1 MIMET
6 NLFTDLQNKKKALAA
21 FAKAALEKK
30 WIEQEMYDGIMQK
43 LNNDTLTIGVIGQ
56 MKCGKSTFLN
66 AFVFEKDVL
75 PAATTPM
82 TAALSVITYGDK
94 EEIKAEFY
102 SSEEWEELKMQAER
116 NLEDVKDDAFESSKI
131 KAARELLDK
140 SRKIGNISA
149 LLGKTKTDSLNNLV
163 EYVGADGQYVAIIKS
178 VSFHYCNE
186 WLKGGESVVT
196 QGVIDPVVSR
206 VVRTQ
211 EFLKKADVVLL
222 LLYAGRAFDT
232 TDRDIV
238 FEKVRS
244 VGVGKI
250 LIGVNKYDLCYE
262 KGETE
267 EEIVGNVSAE
277 IKKAC
282 NAYRDA
288 SVSELLRYEKP
299 ILFSASMAL
308 MAKMPISQIRND
320 EDYNFHWQRT
330 CDIFEISTQREMLS
344 KSLIANLD
352 AAVRSLIEKS
362 KGEILFRKPVN
373 MVFQA
378 GVNRRDE
385 LNGTLTTKKEL
396 LKSLEMPDN
405 ELEDRISNLNK
416 AQRRIEKKIDR
427 ALTDLSEKYDD
438 EVTGLIRSLESEMD
452 NTKKEVDNI
461 IETEKTSQIERRVKG
476 ALERLA
482 ERTVPRKT
490 QEAQKKFTSL
500 IKDTAE
506 ELVSDIADLMRRYV
520 EDSNDLLEDFTNT
533 IRKELA
539 QMDDG
544 DSGSTYFTTDGIH
557 KEEKGSGWVNL
568 LWLAPIPVVGL
579 VGTGI
584 IGGGYLLLRSLLS
597 NVREEYQQQVDE
609 IFAKMDFSELR
620 NYLKEHKQEYLDLL
634 STESAKGILQAL
646 IEQLEKA
653 MSNKK
658 EKERQIEIE
667 RASVASLSEE
677 LKALEAQITEMNKLK
692 GQLA

>member
-1 MIMET
+1 MET
-6 NLFTDLQNKKKALAA
+6 NIFTDLQNKKKALAT

-30 WIEQEMYDGIMQK
+30 WIEQETYDGIMQK

-66 AFVFEKDVL
+66 AFVFEKDIL

-82 TAALSVITYGDK
+82 TAALSVITYGEK
-94 EEIKAEFY
+94 EEIKTEFY

-140 SRKIGNISA
+140 SRKIGNINA

-163 EYVGADGQYVAIIKS
+163 EYVGADGQYVAITKS
-178 VSFHYCNE
+178 VTIHYPKE
-186 WLKGGESVVT
+186 WLKGVEIVDTPGFN
-196 QGVIDPVVSR
+196 DPVVSR
-206 VVRTQ
+206 EVRTQ

-222 LLYAGRAFDT
+222 LLYAGRAFDA

-267 EEIVGNVSAE
+267 EEIVGNVSSE

-282 NAYRDA
+282 NAYRDS
-288 SVSELLRYEKP
+288 SVSELLRNEKP

-308 MAKMPISQIRND
+308 MAKMPISQIRSD
-320 EDYNFHWQRT
+320 EDYNFHWKRT
-330 CDIFEISTQREMLS
+330 CDIFEISTQREMLD

-373 MVFQA
+373 MISQA
-378 GVNRRDE
+378 GINRRDE
-385 LNGTLTTKKEL
+385 LNSTLTTKKEL

-405 ELEDRISNLNK
+405 ELEDRISNLDK

-427 ALTDLSEKYDD
+427 ALTDLSENYD
-438 EVTGLIRSLESEMD
+438 EKVKELIRSLENEMD
-452 NTKKEVDNI
+452 SAKQEVDKI
-461 IETEKTSQIERRVKG
+461 IDTEKKSQIERHVRT
-476 ALERLA
+476 ALNRLS
-482 ERTVPRKT
+482 ERTIPRKT
-490 QEAQKKFTSL
+490 QDAQKRFTSL

-506 ELVSDIADLMRRYV
+506 ELVNNIADLMRQYV
-520 EDSNDLLEDFTNT
+520 EDSNDLLEEFTLT
-533 IRKELA
+533 IRKDLKSMES
-539 QMDDG
+539 DDN
-544 DSGSTYFTTDGIH
+544 SSMYFTVDEMQKKT
-557 KEEKGSGWVNL
+557 KGSGWVNL

-579 VGTGI
+579 IGTGAGI
-584 IGGGYLLLRSLLS
+584 GGYLLLRSLLGK
-597 NVREEYQQQVDE
+597 NAREEYHQQVND
-609 IFAKMDFSELR
+609 IFAKMDFSELQ
-620 NYLKEHKQEYLDLL
+620 NYLEEHKQEYLDML
-634 STESAKGILQAL
+634 STESAKRILQSL
-646 IEQLEKA
+646 IEQLEKV
-653 MSNKK
+653 MGNKEEK
-658 EKERQIEIE
+658 EKQIEIE
-667 RASVASLSEE
+667 RTSVASLSEE
-677 LKALEAQITEMNKLK
+677 LKAIEVQIAEMNKLK
-692 GQLA
+692 SQLL

>member
-30 WIEQEMYDGIMQK
+30 WIEQETYDGIMQK

-66 AFVFEKDVL
+66 AFVFEKDIL

-82 TAALSVITYGDK
+82 TAALSVITYGEK

-163 EYVGADGQYVAIIKS
+163 EYVGADGQYVAITKS
-178 VSFHYCNE
+178 VTIHYPKE
-186 WLKGGESVVT
+186 WLKGVEIVDTPGFN
-196 QGVIDPVVSR
+196 DPVVSR
-206 VVRTQ
+206 EVRTQ

-222 LLYAGRAFDT
+222 LLYAGRAFDA

-282 NAYRDA
+282 NAYSDS
-288 SVSELLRYEKP
+288 SVSELLRNEKP

-373 MVFQA
+373 MIFQA

-520 EDSNDLLEDFTNT
+520 EDSNDLLEEFTNT

>member
-1 MIMET
+1 
-6 NLFTDLQNKKKALAA
+6 
-21 FAKAALEKK
+21 
-30 WIEQEMYDGIMQK
+30 
-43 LNNDTLTIGVIGQ
+43 
-56 MKCGKSTFLN
+56 
-66 AFVFEKDVL
+66 
-75 PAATTPM
+75 
-82 TAALSVITYGDK
+82 
-94 EEIKAEFY
+94 
-102 SSEEWEELKMQAER
+102 
-116 NLEDVKDDAFESSKI
+116 
-131 KAARELLDK
+131 
-140 SRKIGNISA
+140 
-149 LLGKTKTDSLNNLV
+149 
-163 EYVGADGQYVAIIKS
+163 
-178 VSFHYCNE
+178 
-186 WLKGGESVVT
+186 
-196 QGVIDPVVSR
+196 
-206 VVRTQ
+206 
-211 EFLKKADVVLL
+211 
-222 LLYAGRAFDT
+222 
-232 TDRDIV
+232 
-238 FEKVRS
+238 
-244 VGVGKI
+244 
-250 LIGVNKYDLCYE
+250 
-262 KGETE
+262 
-267 EEIVGNVSAE
+267 
-277 IKKAC
+277 
-282 NAYRDA
+282 
-288 SVSELLRYEKP
+288 
-299 ILFSASMAL
+299 
-308 MAKMPISQIRND
+308 
-320 EDYNFHWQRT
+320 
-330 CDIFEISTQREMLS
+330 
-344 KSLIANLD
+344 
-352 AAVRSLIEKS
+352 
-362 KGEILFRKPVN
+362 
-373 MVFQA
+373 
-378 GVNRRDE
+378 
-385 LNGTLTTKKEL
+385 
-396 LKSLEMPDN
+396 MPDN

>member
-1 MIMET
+1 MET
-6 NLFTDLQNKKKALAA
+6 NIFTDLQNKKKALAT

-30 WIEQEMYDGIMQK
+30 WIEQETYDGIMQK

-66 AFVFEKDVL
+66 AFVFEKDIL

-82 TAALSVITYGDK
+82 TAALSVITYGEK

-140 SRKIGNISA
+140 SRKIENINV

-163 EYVGADGQYVAIIKS
+163 EYVGADGQYVAITKS
-178 VSFHYCNE
+178 VTIHYPKE
-186 WLKGGESVVT
+186 WLKGVEIVDTPGFN
-196 QGVIDPVVSR
+196 DPVVSR
-206 VVRTQ
+206 EVRTQ

-222 LLYAGRAFDT
+222 LLYAGRAFDA

-267 EEIVGNVSAE
+267 EEIVGNVSSE

-282 NAYRDA
+282 NAYRDS
-288 SVSELLRYEKP
+288 SVSELLRNEKP

-308 MAKMPISQIRND
+308 MAKMPISQIRSD
-320 EDYNFHWQRT
+320 EDYNFHWKRT
-330 CDIFEISTQREMLS
+330 CDIFEISTQREMLD

-373 MVFQA
+373 MISQA
-378 GVNRRDE
+378 GINRRDE
-385 LNGTLTTKKEL
+385 LNSTLTTKKEL

-405 ELEDRISNLNK
+405 ELEDRISNLDK

-427 ALTDLSEKYDD
+427 ALTDLSENYD
-438 EVTGLIRSLESEMD
+438 EKVKELIRSLENEMD
-452 NTKKEVDNI
+452 SAKQEVDKI
-461 IETEKTSQIERRVKG
+461 IDTEKKSQIERHVRT
-476 ALERLA
+476 ALNRLS
-482 ERTVPRKT
+482 ERTIPRKT
-490 QEAQKKFTSL
+490 QDAQKRFTSL

-506 ELVSDIADLMRRYV
+506 ELVNNIADLMRQYV
-520 EDSNDLLEDFTNT
+520 EDSNDLLEEFTLT
-533 IRKELA
+533 IRKDLKSMES
-539 QMDDG
+539 DDN
-544 DSGSTYFTTDGIH
+544 SSMYFTVDEMQKKT
-557 KEEKGSGWVNL
+557 KGSGWVNL

-579 VGTGI
+579 IGTGAGI
-584 IGGGYLLLRSLLS
+584 GGYLLLRSLLGK
-597 NVREEYQQQVDE
+597 NAREEYHQQVND
-609 IFAKMDFSELR
+609 IFAKMDFSELQ
-620 NYLKEHKQEYLDLL
+620 NYLEEHKQEYLDML
-634 STESAKGILQAL
+634 STESAKRIPQSL
-646 IEQLEKA
+646 IEQLEKV
-653 MSNKK
+653 MGNKEEK
-658 EKERQIEIE
+658 EKQIEIE
-667 RASVASLSEE
+667 RTSVASLSEE
-677 LKALEAQITEMNKLK
+677 LKAIEVQIAEMNKLK
-692 GQLA
+692 SQLL

>member
-1 MIMET
+1 MET
-6 NLFTDLQNKKKALAA
+6 NIFTDLQNKKKALAT

-30 WIEQEMYDGIMQK
+30 WIEQETYDGIMQK

-66 AFVFEKDVL
+66 AFVFEKDIL

-82 TAALSVITYGDK
+82 TAALSVITYGEK

-140 SRKIGNISA
+140 SRKIENINV

-163 EYVGADGQYVAIIKS
+163 EYVGADGQYVAITKS
-178 VSFHYCNE
+178 VTIHYPKE
-186 WLKGGESVVT
+186 WLKGVEIVDTPGFN
-196 QGVIDPVVSR
+196 DPVVSR
-206 VVRTQ
+206 EVRTQ

-222 LLYAGRAFDT
+222 LLYAGRAFDA

-267 EEIVGNVSAE
+267 EEIVGNVSSE

-282 NAYRDA
+282 NAYRDS
-288 SVSELLRYEKP
+288 SVSELLRNEKP

-308 MAKMPISQIRND
+308 MAKMPISQIRSD
-320 EDYNFHWQRT
+320 EDYNFHWKRT
-330 CDIFEISTQREMLS
+330 CDIFEISTQREMLD

-373 MVFQA
+373 MISQA
-378 GVNRRDE
+378 GINRRDE
-385 LNGTLTTKKEL
+385 LNSTLTTKKEL

-405 ELEDRISNLNK
+405 ELEDRISNLDK

-427 ALTDLSEKYDD
+427 ALTDLSENYD
-438 EVTGLIRSLESEMD
+438 EKVKELIRSLENEMD
-452 NTKKEVDNI
+452 SAKQEVDKI
-461 IETEKTSQIERRVKG
+461 IDTEKKSQIERHVRT
-476 ALERLA
+476 ALNRLS
-482 ERTVPRKT
+482 ERTIPRKT
-490 QEAQKKFTSL
+490 QDAQKRFISL

-506 ELVSDIADLMRRYV
+506 ELVNNIADLMRQYV
-520 EDSNDLLEDFTNT
+520 EDSNDLLEEFTLT
-533 IRKELA
+533 IRKDLKSMES
-539 QMDDG
+539 DDN
-544 DSGSTYFTTDGIH
+544 SSMYFTVDEMQKKT
-557 KEEKGSGWVNL
+557 KGSGWVNL

-579 VGTGI
+579 IGTGAGI
-584 IGGGYLLLRSLLS
+584 GGYLLLRSLLGK
-597 NVREEYQQQVDE
+597 NAREEYHQQVND
-609 IFAKMDFSELR
+609 IFAKMDFSELQ
-620 NYLKEHKQEYLDLL
+620 NYLEEHKQEYLDML
-634 STESAKGILQAL
+634 STESAKRILQSL
-646 IEQLEKA
+646 IEQLEKV
-653 MSNKK
+653 MGNKEEK
-658 EKERQIEIE
+658 EKQIEIE
-667 RASVASLSEE
+667 RTSVASLSEE
-677 LKALEAQITEMNKLK
+677 LKAIEVQIAEMNKLK
-692 GQLA
+692 SQLL

>member
-1 MIMET
+1 MET
-6 NLFTDLQNKKKALAA
+6 NIFTDLQNKKKALAT

-30 WIEQEMYDGIMQK
+30 WIEQETYDGIMQK

-66 AFVFEKDVL
+66 AFVFEKDIL

-82 TAALSVITYGDK
+82 TAALSVITYGEK

-140 SRKIGNISA
+140 SRKIENINV

-163 EYVGADGQYVAIIKS
+163 EYVGADGQYVAITKS
-178 VSFHYCNE
+178 VTIHYPKE
-186 WLKGGESVVT
+186 WLKGVEIVDTPGFN
-196 QGVIDPVVSR
+196 DPVVSR
-206 VVRTQ
+206 EVRTQ

-222 LLYAGRAFDT
+222 LLYAGRAFDA

-267 EEIVGNVSAE
+267 EEIVGNVSSE

-282 NAYRDA
+282 NAYRDS
-288 SVSELLRYEKP
+288 SVSELLRNEKP

-308 MAKMPISQIRND
+308 MAKMPISQIRSD
-320 EDYNFHWQRT
+320 EDYNFHWKRT
-330 CDIFEISTQREMLS
+330 CDIFEISTQREMLD

-373 MVFQA
+373 MISQA
-378 GVNRRDE
+378 GINRRDE
-385 LNGTLTTKKEL
+385 LNSTLTTKKEL

-405 ELEDRISNLNK
+405 ELEDRISNLDK

-427 ALTDLSEKYDD
+427 ALTDLSENYD
-438 EVTGLIRSLESEMD
+438 EKVKELIRSLENEMD
-452 NTKKEVDNI
+452 SAKQEVDKI
-461 IETEKTSQIERRVKG
+461 IDTEKKSQIERHVRT
-476 ALERLA
+476 ALNRLS
-482 ERTVPRKT
+482 ERTIPRKT
-490 QEAQKKFTSL
+490 QDAQKRFTSL

-506 ELVSDIADLMRRYV
+506 ELVNNIADLMRQYV
-520 EDSNDLLEDFTNT
+520 EDSNDLLEEFTLT
-533 IRKELA
+533 IRKDLKSMES
-539 QMDDG
+539 DDN
-544 DSGSTYFTTDGIH
+544 SSMYFT
-557 KEEKGSGWVNL
+557 
-568 LWLAPIPVVGL
+568 
-579 VGTGI
+579 
-584 IGGGYLLLRSLLS
+584 
-597 NVREEYQQQVDE
+597 VDE
-609 IFAKMDFSELR
+609 MQKKNKRFRMGEFTLACPYSSCRFNRYWCWYRWLFASP
-620 NYLKEHKQEYLDLL
+620 L
-634 STESAKGILQAL
+634 SAG
-646 IEQLEKA
+646 
-653 MSNKK
+653 
-658 EKERQIEIE
+658 
-667 RASVASLSEE
+667 
-677 LKALEAQITEMNKLK
+677 
-692 GQLA
+692 

>member
-1 MIMET
+1 MET
-6 NLFTDLQNKKKALAA
+6 NIFTDLQNKKKALAT

-30 WIEQEMYDGIMQK
+30 WIEQETYDGIMQK

-66 AFVFEKDVL
+66 AFVFEKDIL

-82 TAALSVITYGDK
+82 TAALSVITYGEK

-140 SRKIGNISA
+140 SRKIENINV

-163 EYVGADGQYVAIIKS
+163 EYVGADGQYVAITKS
-178 VSFHYCNE
+178 VTIHYPKE
-186 WLKGGESVVT
+186 WLKGVEIVDTPGFN
-196 QGVIDPVVSR
+196 DPVVSR
-206 VVRTQ
+206 EVRTQ

-222 LLYAGRAFDT
+222 LLYAGRAFDA

-267 EEIVGNVSAE
+267 EEIVGNVSSE

-282 NAYRDA
+282 NAYRDS
-288 SVSELLRYEKP
+288 SVSELLRNEKP

-308 MAKMPISQIRND
+308 MAKMPISQIRSD
-320 EDYNFHWQRT
+320 EDYNFHWKRT
-330 CDIFEISTQREMLS
+330 CDIFEISTQREMLD

-373 MVFQA
+373 MISQA
-378 GVNRRDE
+378 GINRRDE
-385 LNGTLTTKKEL
+385 LNSTLTTKKEL

-405 ELEDRISNLNK
+405 ELEDRISNLDK

-427 ALTDLSEKYDD
+427 ALTDLSENYD
-438 EVTGLIRSLESEMD
+438 EKVKELIRSLENEMD
-452 NTKKEVDNI
+452 SAKQEVDKI
-461 IETEKTSQIERRVKG
+461 IDTEKKSQIERHVRT
-476 ALERLA
+476 ALNRLS
-482 ERTVPRKT
+482 ERTIPRKT
-490 QEAQKKFTSL
+490 QDAQKRFTSL

-506 ELVSDIADLMRRYV
+506 ELVNNIADLMRQYV
-520 EDSNDLLEDFTNT
+520 EDSNDLLEEFTLT
-533 IRKELA
+533 IRKDLKSMES
-539 QMDDG
+539 DDN
-544 DSGSTYFTTDGIH
+544 SSMYFTVDEMQKKT
-557 KEEKGSGWVNL
+557 KGSGWVNL

-579 VGTGI
+579 IGTGAGI
-584 IGGGYLLLRSLLS
+584 GGYLLLRSLLGK
-597 NVREEYQQQVDE
+597 NAREEYHQQVND
-609 IFAKMDFSELR
+609 IFAKMDFSELH
-620 NYLKEHKQEYLDLL
+620 NYVEEHKQEYLDML
-634 STESAKGILQAL
+634 STESAKRILQSL
-646 IEQLEKA
+646 IEQLEKV
-653 MSNKK
+653 MGNKEEK
-658 EKERQIEIE
+658 EKQIEIE
-667 RASVASLSEE
+667 RTSVASLSEE
-677 LKALEAQITEMNKLK
+677 LKAIEVQIAEMNKLK
-692 GQLA
+692 SQLL

>member
-1 MIMET
+1 M
-6 NLFTDLQNKKKALAA
+6 KK
-21 FAKAALEKK
+21 
-30 WIEQEMYDGIMQK
+30 
-43 LNNDTLTIGVIGQ
+43 
-56 MKCGKSTFLN
+56 
-66 AFVFEKDVL
+66 
-75 PAATTPM
+75 
-82 TAALSVITYGDK
+82 
-94 EEIKAEFY
+94 
-102 SSEEWEELKMQAER
+102 R
-116 NLEDVKDDAFESSKI
+116 
-131 KAARELLDK
+131 
-140 SRKIGNISA
+140 RK
-149 LLGKTKTDSLNNLV
+149 
-163 EYVGADGQYVAIIKS
+163 
-178 VSFHYCNE
+178 
-186 WLKGGESVVT
+186 
-196 QGVIDPVVSR
+196 
-206 VVRTQ
+206 
-211 EFLKKADVVLL
+211 
-222 LLYAGRAFDT
+222 
-232 TDRDIV
+232 
-238 FEKVRS
+238 
-244 VGVGKI
+244 
-250 LIGVNKYDLCYE
+250 
-262 KGETE
+262 
-267 EEIVGNVSAE
+267 
-277 IKKAC
+277 
-282 NAYRDA
+282 
-288 SVSELLRYEKP
+288 
-299 ILFSASMAL
+299 
-308 MAKMPISQIRND
+308 
-320 EDYNFHWQRT
+320 
-330 CDIFEISTQREMLS
+330 
-344 KSLIANLD
+344 
-352 AAVRSLIEKS
+352 KS

-373 MVFQA
+373 MIFQA

-438 EVTGLIRSLESEMD
+438 EVTGLIHSLENEMD
-452 NTKKEVDNI
+452 KAKKEVDKI
-461 IETEKTSQIERRVKG
+461 IETEKKSQIERRVKG

-490 QEAQKKFTSL
+490 QEAQKKFTTL

-520 EDSNDLLEDFTNT
+520 EDSNDLLEEFTNT

-544 DSGSTYFTTDGIH
+544 GSGSTYFTTDGIH

-584 IGGGYLLLRSLLS
+584 IGGGYLLLRSLMS

-634 STESAKGILQAL
+634 STESAKGILQVL

-653 MSNKK
+653 MDNKEEK
-658 EKERQIEIE
+658 EKQIEIE

-677 LKALEAQITEMNKLK
+677 LKALEAQIAEMNKLK

>member
-1 MIMET
+1 MET
-6 NLFTDLQNKKKALAA
+6 NIFTDLQNKKKALAT

-30 WIEQEMYDGIMQK
+30 WIEQETYDGIMQK

-66 AFVFEKDVL
+66 AFVFEKDIL

-82 TAALSVITYGDK
+82 TAALSVITYGEK

-140 SRKIGNISA
+140 SRKIENINV

-163 EYVGADGQYVAIIKS
+163 EYVGADGQYVAITKS
-178 VSFHYCNE
+178 VTIHYPKE
-186 WLKGGESVVT
+186 WLKGVEIVDTPGFN
-196 QGVIDPVVSR
+196 DPVVSR
-206 VVRTQ
+206 EVRTQ

-222 LLYAGRAFDT
+222 LLYAGRAFDA

-267 EEIVGNVSAE
+267 EEIVGNVSSE

-282 NAYRDA
+282 NAYRDS
-288 SVSELLRYEKP
+288 SVSELLRNEKP

-308 MAKMPISQIRND
+308 MAKMPISQIRSD
-320 EDYNFHWQRT
+320 EDYNFHWKRT
-330 CDIFEISTQREMLS
+330 CDIFEISTQREMLD

-373 MVFQA
+373 MISQA
-378 GVNRRDE
+378 GINRRDK

-405 ELEDRISNLNK
+405 ELEDRISNLDK

-427 ALTDLSEKYDD
+427 ALTDLSENYDE
-438 EVTGLIRSLESEMD
+438 EVKELIRSLENEMD
-452 NTKKEVDNI
+452 SAKQEVDKI
-461 IETEKTSQIERRVKG
+461 IDTEKKSQIERRVRT
-476 ALERLA
+476 ALNRLS
-482 ERTVPRKT
+482 ERTIPRKT
-490 QEAQKKFTSL
+490 QDAQKRFTSL

-506 ELVSDIADLMRRYV
+506 ELVNNIADLMRRNV
-520 EDSNDLLEDFTNT
+520 EDSNDLLEEFTLT
-533 IRKELA
+533 IRKDLKSMES
-539 QMDDG
+539 DDN
-544 DSGSTYFTTDGIH
+544 SSMYFTVDEMQKKT
-557 KEEKGSGWVNL
+557 KGSGWVNL

-579 VGTGI
+579 IGTGAGI
-584 IGGGYLLLRSLLS
+584 GGYLLLRSLLGK
-597 NVREEYQQQVDE
+597 NAREEYHQQVDD
-609 IFAKMDFSELR
+609 IFAKMDFSELQ
-620 NYLKEHKQEYLDLL
+620 NYLEEHKQEYLDML
-634 STESAKGILQAL
+634 STESAKRILQSL
-646 IEQLEKA
+646 IEQLEKV
-653 MSNKK
+653 MGNKEEK
-658 EKERQIEIE
+658 EKQIEIE
-667 RASVASLSEE
+667 RTSVASLSEE
-677 LKALEAQITEMNKLK
+677 LKAIEVQIAEMNKLK
-692 GQLA
+692 SQLL

>member
-1 MIMET
+1 MET
-6 NLFTDLQNKKKALAA
+6 NIFTDLQNKKKALAT

-30 WIEQEMYDGIMQK
+30 WIEQETYDGIMQK

-66 AFVFEKDVL
+66 AFVFEKDIL

-82 TAALSVITYGDK
+82 TAALSVITYGEK

-140 SRKIGNISA
+140 SRKIENINV

-163 EYVGADGQYVAIIKS
+163 EYVGADGQYVAITKS
-178 VSFHYCNE
+178 VTIHYPKE
-186 WLKGGESVVT
+186 WLKGVEIVDTPGFN
-196 QGVIDPVVSR
+196 DPVVSR
-206 VVRTQ
+206 EVRTQ

-222 LLYAGRAFDT
+222 LLYAGRAFDA

-267 EEIVGNVSAE
+267 EEIVGNVSSE

-282 NAYRDA
+282 NAYRDS
-288 SVSELLRYEKP
+288 SVSELLRNEKP
-299 ILFSASMAL
+299 ILFSASMTL
-308 MAKMPISQIRND
+308 MAKMPISQIRSD
-320 EDYNFHWQRT
+320 EDYNFHWKRT
-330 CDIFEISTQREMLS
+330 CDIFEISTQREMLD

-373 MVFQA
+373 MISQA
-378 GVNRRDE
+378 GINRRDE
-385 LNGTLTTKKEL
+385 LNSTLTTKKEL

-405 ELEDRISNLNK
+405 ELEDRISNLDK

-427 ALTDLSEKYDD
+427 ALTDLSENYD
-438 EVTGLIRSLESEMD
+438 EKVKELIRSLENEMD
-452 NTKKEVDNI
+452 SAKQEVDKI
-461 IETEKTSQIERRVKG
+461 IDTEKKSQIERHVRT
-476 ALERLA
+476 ALNRLS
-482 ERTVPRKT
+482 ERTIPRKT
-490 QEAQKKFTSL
+490 QDAQKRFTSL

-506 ELVSDIADLMRRYV
+506 ELVNNIADLMRQYV
-520 EDSNDLLEDFTNT
+520 EDSNDLLEEFTLT
-533 IRKELA
+533 IRKDLKSMES
-539 QMDDG
+539 DDN
-544 DSGSTYFTTDGIH
+544 SSMYFTVDEMQKKT
-557 KEEKGSGWVNL
+557 KGSGWVNL

-579 VGTGI
+579 IGTGAGI
-584 IGGGYLLLRSLLS
+584 GGYLLLRSLLGK
-597 NVREEYQQQVDE
+597 NAREEYHQQVND
-609 IFAKMDFSELR
+609 IFAKMDFSELQ
-620 NYLKEHKQEYLDLL
+620 NYLEEHKQEYLDML
-634 STESAKGILQAL
+634 STESAKRILQSL
-646 IEQLEKA
+646 IEQLEKV
-653 MSNKK
+653 MGNKEEK
-658 EKERQIEIE
+658 EKQIEIE
-667 RASVASLSEE
+667 RTSVASLSEE
-677 LKALEAQITEMNKLK
+677 LKAIEVQIAEMNKLK
-692 GQLA
+692 SQLL

>member
-1 MIMET
+1 MET
-6 NLFTDLQNKKKALAA
+6 NIFTDLQNKKKALAT

-30 WIEQEMYDGIMQK
+30 WIEQETYDGIMQK

-66 AFVFEKDVL
+66 AFVFEKDIL

-82 TAALSVITYGDK
+82 TAALSVITYGEK

-140 SRKIGNISA
+140 SRKIENINV

-163 EYVGADGQYVAIIKS
+163 EYVGADGQYVAITKS
-178 VSFHYCNE
+178 VTIHYPKE
-186 WLKGGESVVT
+186 WLKGVEIVDTPGFN
-196 QGVIDPVVSR
+196 DPVVSR
-206 VVRTQ
+206 EVRTQ

-222 LLYAGRAFDT
+222 LLYAGRAFDA

-267 EEIVGNVSAE
+267 EEIVGNVSSE

-282 NAYRDA
+282 NAYRDS
-288 SVSELLRYEKP
+288 SVSELLRNEKP

-308 MAKMPISQIRND
+308 MAKMPISQIRSD
-320 EDYNFHWQRT
+320 EDYNFHWKRT
-330 CDIFEISTQREMLS
+330 CDIFEISTQREMLD

-373 MVFQA
+373 MISQA
-378 GVNRRDE
+378 GINRRDE
-385 LNGTLTTKKEL
+385 LNSTLTTKKEL

-405 ELEDRISNLNK
+405 ELEDRISNLDK

-427 ALTDLSEKYDD
+427 ALTDLSENYD
-438 EVTGLIRSLESEMD
+438 EKVKELIRSLENEMD
-452 NTKKEVDNI
+452 SAKQEVDKI
-461 IETEKTSQIERRVKG
+461 IDTEKKSQIERHVRT
-476 ALERLA
+476 ALNRLS
-482 ERTVPRKT
+482 ERTIPRKT
-490 QEAQKKFTSL
+490 QDAQKRFTSL

-506 ELVSDIADLMRRYV
+506 ELVNNIADLMRQYV
-520 EDSNDLLEDFTNT
+520 EDSNDLLEEFTLT
-533 IRKELA
+533 IRKDLKSMES
-539 QMDDG
+539 DDN
-544 DSGSTYFTTDGIH
+544 SSMYFTVDEMQKKT
-557 KEEKGSGWVNL
+557 KGSGWVNL

-579 VGTGI
+579 IGTGAGI
-584 IGGGYLLLRSLLS
+584 GGYLLLRSLLGK
-597 NVREEYQQQVDE
+597 NAREEYHQQVND
-609 IFAKMDFSELR
+609 IFAKMDFSELQ
-620 NYLKEHKQEYLDLL
+620 NYLEEHKQEYLDML
-634 STESAKGILQAL
+634 STESAKRILQSL
-646 IEQLEKA
+646 IEQLEKV
-653 MSNKK
+653 MGNKEEK
-658 EKERQIEIE
+658 EKQIEIE
-667 RASVASLSEE
+667 RTSVASLSEE
-677 LKALEAQITEMNKLK
+677 LKAIEVQIAEMNKLK
-692 GQLA
+692 SQLL

>member
-1 MIMET
+1 MET
-6 NLFTDLQNKKKALAA
+6 NIFTDLQNKKKALAT

-30 WIEQEMYDGIMQK
+30 WIEQETYDGIMQK

-66 AFVFEKDVL
+66 AFVFEKDIL

-82 TAALSVITYGDK
+82 TAALSVITYGEK

-140 SRKIGNISA
+140 SRKIENINV

-163 EYVGADGQYVAIIKS
+163 EYVGADGQYVAITKS
-178 VSFHYCNE
+178 VTIHYPKE
-186 WLKGGESVVT
+186 WLKGVEIVDTPGFN
-196 QGVIDPVVSR
+196 DPVVSR
-206 VVRTQ
+206 EVRTQ

-222 LLYAGRAFDT
+222 LLYAGRAFDA

-267 EEIVGNVSAE
+267 EEIVGNVSSE

-282 NAYRDA
+282 NAYRDS
-288 SVSELLRYEKP
+288 SVSELLRNEKP

-308 MAKMPISQIRND
+308 MAKMPISQIRSD
-320 EDYNFHWQRT
+320 EDYNFHWKRT
-330 CDIFEISTQREMLS
+330 CDIFEISTQREMLD

-373 MVFQA
+373 MISQA
-378 GVNRRDE
+378 GINRRDE
-385 LNGTLTTKKEL
+385 LNSTLTTKKEL

-405 ELEDRISNLNK
+405 ELEDRISNLDK

-427 ALTDLSEKYDD
+427 ALTDLSENYD
-438 EVTGLIRSLESEMD
+438 EKVKELIRSLENEMD
-452 NTKKEVDNI
+452 SAKQEVDKI
-461 IETEKTSQIERRVKG
+461 IDTEK
-476 ALERLA
+476 
-482 ERTVPRKT
+482 
-490 QEAQKKFTSL
+490 
-500 IKDTAE
+500 
-506 ELVSDIADLMRRYV
+506 
-520 EDSNDLLEDFTNT
+520 
-533 IRKELA
+533 
-539 QMDDG
+539 
-544 DSGSTYFTTDGIH
+544 
-557 KEEKGSGWVNL
+557 NL
-568 LWLAPIPVVGL
+568 
-579 VGTGI
+579 
-584 IGGGYLLLRSLLS
+584 R
-597 NVREEYQQQVDE
+597 
-609 IFAKMDFSELR
+609 
-620 NYLKEHKQEYLDLL
+620 
-634 STESAKGILQAL
+634 
-646 IEQLEKA
+646 
-653 MSNKK
+653 
-658 EKERQIEIE
+658 
-667 RASVASLSEE
+667 
-677 LKALEAQITEMNKLK
+677 
-692 GQLA
+692 